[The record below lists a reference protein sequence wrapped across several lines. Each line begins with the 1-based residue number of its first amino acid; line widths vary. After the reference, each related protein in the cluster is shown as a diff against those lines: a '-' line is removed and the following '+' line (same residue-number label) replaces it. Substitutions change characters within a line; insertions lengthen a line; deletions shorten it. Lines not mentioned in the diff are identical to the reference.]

1 MESPDLPEFLERG
14 EPVRL
19 IPVVSEGSK
28 EQRAVSVL
36 LATMHAV
43 GEFGRAILARFEA
56 PSGRSCRI
64 RCYTEVNIKTAE
76 GAAKL
81 RPDGLIIVEQG
92 SKRWTALIEAKIGT
106 AILEAQQIEEYF
118 ELAKEAGIDAIITIS
133 NQYSGATGGHPIA
146 LDGRKARAVALH
158 HIPWMSLLTE
168 AILLI
173 EKDGV
178 DDTER
183 AFIAREMIRYFR
195 HEGSGVLAFGQMGP
209 EWKDLCYSI
218 QQGLPPTKEMPSVK
232 AAASDW
238 LELSRYLEMPLS
250 LAIRHPVSVR
260 VSREHAT
267 NPNARA
273 AAIID
278 LLCQDSRLT
287 CEFDIPDAA
296 SRLTL
301 MADLKRRVLVAS
313 MTIKAPNDRTR
324 ASSCVTWILKQL
336 EKCTDPDITV
346 RAIWPRRIHDTMTR
360 LEILRGN
367 RDAIVPADTDALPT
381 SFEIARTVD
390 LGAKF
395 RSAKAF
401 VEAAENIAVS
411 MYADVGQH
419 LRAWQP
425 SAPKVKSK
433 AGDES
438 SDKTDSDKPVEIVA
452 IETPAS
458 TTATSETGLPS
469 TSSTIEAAPIV
480 ESPEP
485 PATA

>member
-1 MESPDLPEFLERG
+1 MESPDLPAFLERG
-14 EPVRL
+14 EPARL

-43 GEFGRAILARFEA
+43 GEFGRSVLARFDA
-56 PSGRSCRI
+56 PSGRSSRI
-64 RCYTEVNIKTAE
+64 RCYTEVCLKAPE
-76 GAAKL
+76 GAPKL
-81 RPDGLIIVEQG
+81 RPDGLIVVEQG
-92 SKRWTALIEAKIGT
+92 SKRWTALIEAKIGA
-106 AILEAQQIEEYF
+106 AILESQQIEEYF
-118 ELAKEAGIDAIITIS
+118 EIAKEAGIDAIITIS

-178 DDTER
+178 EDTER

-209 EWKDLCYSI
+209 EWKELCYSI
-218 QQGLPPTKEMPSVK
+218 QQGLPPTKDMPSVK

-260 VSREHAT
+260 VSREHAA
-267 NPNARA
+267 NPGARA
-273 AAIID
+273 TSIID
-278 LLCQDSRLT
+278 MLCQDSRLS

-301 MADLKRRVLVAS
+301 LADLKRRVLVAS
-313 MTIKAPNDRTR
+313 MTIKAPSDRTR
-324 ASSCVTWILKQL
+324 ASSCVTWVLKQL

-360 LEILRGN
+360 LETLRGN

-401 VEAAENIAVS
+401 VEAAEDIAVS

-425 SAPKVKSK
+425 SAPKIKSK
-433 AGDES
+433 AADETS
-438 SDKTDSDKPVEIVA
+438 GPAIPDTVPSIVPT
-452 IETPAS
+452 E
-458 TTATSETGLPS
+458 LP
-469 TSSTIEAAPIV
+469 APIPAASKAEEQV
-480 ESPEP
+480 VAPIAESVSAPDEAVP
-485 PATA
+485 PPTA